1 MKYFFILAIVFL
13 LLLLLPIKFRI
24 ELKIIENKMSIK
36 LSSSYLFG
44 LFSPEIYPKDSKRK
58 KRSSSSNLKAIRNT
72 IKELKYIDLAKY
84 IWNRLHIEKL
94 QSIITIGT
102 TNPFNTS
109 ILYGSLWSVKGIGIS
124 YLLKKK
130 DINLLDID
138 IIPCFGKNQLDI
150 DFHCIIKIKMVY
162 IINIWIKLL
171 KSYKGGEKNVRTPN
185 RRVNEIYNE

>member
-94 QSIITIGT
+94 QSITLGT
-102 TNPFNTS
+102 TNPL
-109 ILYGSLWSVKGIGIS
+109 IHLY
-124 YLLKKK
+124 Y
-130 DINLLDID
+130 
-138 IIPCFGKNQLDI
+138 
-150 DFHCIIKIKMVY
+150 MVHY
-162 IINIWIKLL
+162 
-171 KSYKGGEKNVRTPN
+171 GG
-185 RRVNEIYNE
+185 